1 MTSVNLA
8 EILAKIS
15 DSLFVLDNNG
25 HITFVN
31 DKASQILDKTDQ
43 AFHDRI
49 SQALRDQLTTRF
61 ECFHALLKRWFEH
74 QTYPNADGGLTV
86 FSRDITSRRRLE
98 EALRASEDRFRRL
111 IDSDIIGMLVVE
123 SGMVTEANDLF
134 LTSLGYT
141 RDDLV
146 SRQLRWRQLTPPEYD
161 DADAAARREIEMNG
175 VFSPYEKEFIR
186 KNG

>member
-86 FSRDITSRRRLE
+86 FSRDITARRRLE

-111 IDSDIIGMLVVE
+111 ADSNVIGIVIANGSKLV
-123 SGMVTEANDLF
+123 EANDYF
-134 LTSLGYT
+134 LAISGYT
-141 RDDLV
+141 RSDVVRGQIEWAETNL
-146 SRQLRWRQLTPPEYD
+146 PEQ
-161 DADAAARREIEMNG
+161 
-175 VFSPYEKEFIR
+175 
-186 KNG
+186 